1 MTCYLLFADGKSVV
15 VMDQAT
21 QSPLATEIFIFVL
34 LKFAW
39 AAAQAHGTD
48 PADRQQYE
56 QMRSV
61 IPLVLVRADASD
73 DDPAFV
79 AMP

>member
-1 MTCYLLFADGKSVV
+1 MASQWSLWTKQLNRPSRPRFSF
-15 VMDQAT
+15 T
-21 QSPLATEIFIFVL
+21 VL

-56 QMRSV
+56 QMGSV